1 MVPIRAPGSPST
13 RPQAIASFTS
23 PPPIPPLTAAAR
35 KNSAGISPSRHS
47 GLTCIRERAAILPL
61 TQSGISRR
69 FKSTR
74 EAASSRKRNRT
85 PCTLH
90 LQAGLFPRLF
100 LCFWLG
106 STCLLGHRLFQRL
119 LIG

>member
-13 RPQAIASFTS
+13 RPQAAASFTS
-23 PPPIPPLTAAAR
+23 PPPIPPFTAAAR

-47 GLTCIRERAAILPL
+47 GRTCIRERAAILPL

-69 FKSTR
+69 FRSTK

-100 LCFWLG
+100 RRFRLG
-106 STCLLGHRLFQRL
+106 SACLLGHRLLQRL
-119 LIG
+119 LVG